1 MVALLKRSPK
11 KQLCHFGCRCCL
23 DSGLEKSAIERAGQH
38 GTPRERDETLDVVEE
53 NQRLSWDDYFMSI
66 AFLNAMRSK
75 DPTMQVGACIVN
87 AKHLI
92 TGAGYNGMPS
102 NIPDERLPWS
112 KVSDVSE
119 LHTKHVYVTHAE
131 LNAVLNSHSES
142 CVGSTLYT
150 TLFPCGECAR
160 LIIQSGISC
169 VVYASDKHRARP
181 STIASRSML
190 GHAGV
195 TLRHHV
201 PAKCELRVAV
211 GGGNVPYRISLFLA
225 HAARLLD
232 LRCALRPGS
241 SEVSCTVGRSLRTS
255 CLVTFCIGL
264 MLGRWWPTPLR
275 TST

>member
-1 MVALLKRSPK
+1 MGA
-11 KQLCHFGCRCCL
+11 
-23 DSGLEKSAIERAGQH
+23 
-38 GTPRERDETLDVVEE
+38 EE

-66 AFLNAMRSK
+66 AF
-75 DPTMQVGACIVN
+75 
-87 AKHLI
+87 
-92 TGAGYNGMPS
+92 
-102 NIPDERLPWS
+102 
-112 KVSDVSE
+112 
-119 LHTKHVYVTHAE
+119 

-190 GHAGV
+190 GQAGI

-201 PAKCELRVAV
+201 PAKCELHVAL
-211 GGGNVPYRISLFLA
+211 GGGNGFHRISLFLA
-225 HAARLLD
+225 HAASLLD
-232 LRCALRPGS
+232 LPCALRPGS
-241 SEVSCTVGRSLRTS
+241 SEVSCAVGRSLRTS

-264 MLGRWWPTPLR
+264 MLGRWWPAPLR